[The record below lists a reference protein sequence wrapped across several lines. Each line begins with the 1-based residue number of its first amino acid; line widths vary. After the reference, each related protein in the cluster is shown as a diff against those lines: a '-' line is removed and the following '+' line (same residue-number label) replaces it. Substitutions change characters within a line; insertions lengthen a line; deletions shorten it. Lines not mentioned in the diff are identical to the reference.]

1 MAAEARRLTA
11 VELRTL
17 SDVGGFFVLP
27 TAPPAPGTY
36 VPLADA
42 YAAPAAP
49 VATAA
54 TRRDPAAPALPP
66 AVPATA
72 PVPAAPAAGPKG
84 GGGVPPLVARVARVA
99 ERLGAPEY
107 RVAASIAQLG
117 LAARLWSV
125 TLGSA
130 ALYGVVPDVTPASLH
145 WDPAR
150 STPEDLWWAGTATRP
165 GTPAALREVVQ
176 DGHLVPL
183 GEALRAAGPV
193 SARLLWGNAGSALGG
208 AVRELTGWAR
218 RHGRP
223 EVAGRAAELA
233 AGLLDHPDLG
243 GVLDGPALRRRT
255 CCLYY
260 RCPGGGLCGDCVF
273 DRPPRRTAAGG
284 PGLAAG
290 RSAP

>member
-1 MAAEARRLTA
+1 MAERARRLTA
-11 VELRTL
+11 AELRTL
-17 SDVGGFFVLP
+17 SEVGGFFVLP

-36 VPLADA
+36 VPLAHA
-42 YAAPAAP
+42 YAAPAGPGAP
-49 VATAA
+49 SPHPA
-54 TRRDPAAPALPP
+54 PAAPPRPGAPG
-66 AVPATA
+66 AVPEPGT
-72 PVPAAPAAGPKG
+72 
-84 GGGVPPLVARVARVA
+84 PPLVARVARVA
-99 ERLGAPEY
+99 ERLRAPEY

-130 ALYGVVPDVTPASLH
+130 ALYGTVPDVTPASLH
-145 WDPAR
+145 WDPER
-150 STPEDLWWAGTATRP
+150 STPEDLWWSGTDTRP
-165 GTPAALREVVQ
+165 ATPAALRELVQ

-218 RHGRP
+218 SHGRP

-233 AGLLDHPDLG
+233 AGLLAHPDLG
-243 GVLDGPALRRRT
+243 GALDGPALRRRT

-273 DRPPRRTAAGG
+273 DRPPRRAAAGG
-284 PGLAAG
+284 AGLAAG